1 MTWSASGST
10 CIQKTSFRRSQR
22 RWDASFRDCTGVFE
36 LWEELRTLPLFFL
49 NLPVVK
55 LSSFPS
61 QKMQEMSRKNLSPYF
76 MFWPDWKSDFRRLL
90 FTHSLIYSA
99 LFQVLLTFPV
109 LPVHQA
115 YPLSSDIIWSEEGE
129 NHSHVVWKE
138 LTKNYYMTESERLC
152 KWRRNISAYTRHDRL
167 PLPFLR
173 GYVFWAVWLTFGTKG
188 HLVQPWWKRV
198 THRADF
204 LRFLQRLFTV

>member
-1 MTWSASGST
+1 MERIWQYVYSKDQLQTFSEEVRCLITWWHQSPSLL
-10 CIQKTSFRRSQR
+10 CITP
-22 RWDASFRDCTGVFE
+22 GVFE
-36 LWEELRTLPLFFL
+36 LWEELGTPPLFFL
-49 NLPVVK
+49 NLAVVK

-61 QKMQEMSRKNLSPYF
+61 QKIQEMSKMNSSPYL
-76 MFWPDWKSDFRRLL
+76 MFWPDWKSDFQCLL
-90 FTHSLIYSA
+90 LTHSLIYSA
-99 LFQVLLTFPV
+99 LCQVLLTFPV

-152 KWRRNISAYTRHDRL
+152 KWRRNISAYTCHDRV

-173 GYVFWAVWLTFGTKG
+173 GCVF
-188 HLVQPWWKRV
+188 
-198 THRADF
+198 
-204 LRFLQRLFTV
+204 